1 MLGMRPACDCDAA
14 GRSVRQQDRRQLRAD
29 AAVAKPGRGGR
40 DVSRSFLQVVSLL
53 LAQATGA
60 VLAYGY
66 RWIDYLQALARA
78 RSFRP
83 GVGLC
88 GHDYFVTAILAMALA
103 ATLAALLVAVFWRCY
118 DGLPEVRSKREP
130 QS

>member
-1 MLGMRPACDCDAA
+1 M
-14 GRSVRQQDRRQLRAD
+14 
-29 AAVAKPGRGGR
+29 
-40 DVSRSFLQVVSLL
+40 SRNFLQVVSLL

-66 RWIDYLQALARA
+66 MWIDYLQALARA

-88 GHDYFVTAILAMALA
+88 GHDYFATTIFAMTLATVLA
-103 ATLAALLVAVFWRCY
+103 AVLVAIFWRCY
-118 DGLPEVRSKREP
+118 ERLPESRSKAEP

>member
-1 MLGMRPACDCDAA
+1 M
-14 GRSVRQQDRRQLRAD
+14 
-29 AAVAKPGRGGR
+29 
-40 DVSRSFLQVVSLL
+40 SRSFLQVVSLL